1 MGTLREGGRQ
11 RARSLL
17 LSQALTTKRGF
28 CPGAVFGAPALVFLM
43 AAPLAL
49 ALATADSP
57 GAALSML
64 AAHLAGLVEG
74 GLDVRCVW
82 GREATRGG
90 GAADD

>member
-1 MGTLREGGRQ
+1 
-11 RARSLL
+11 
-17 LSQALTTKRGF
+17 
-28 CPGAVFGAPALVFLM
+28 M